1 MNINLGHIFLT
12 LKTLG
17 IIYILYLDYNKTIN
31 LPILAVL
38 ILLVSSF
45 GMGYIGNSLKE
56 DPIFNYHYQNF
67 ITGLAC
73 VIILIKKYLS

>member
-1 MNINLGHIFLT
+1 MNINSGHIFLT

-31 LPILAVL
+31 LPMLAVL
-38 ILLVSSF
+38 ILLVGTV
-45 GMGYIGNSLKE
+45 GMGYIGSSLKE
-56 DPIFNYHYQNF
+56 DAIFNYDYQNY